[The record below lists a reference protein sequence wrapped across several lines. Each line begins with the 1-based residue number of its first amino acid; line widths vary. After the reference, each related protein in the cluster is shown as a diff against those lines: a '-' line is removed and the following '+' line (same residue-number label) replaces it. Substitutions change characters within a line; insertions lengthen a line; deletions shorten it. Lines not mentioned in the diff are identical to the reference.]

1 MHILII
7 GGTGML
13 AGAALHLAG
22 VGHRVSIIGRS
33 KEKFDLLQAQ
43 TEFPIYPLL
52 ADYREEGVYDLVQH
66 AIAARSFFDV
76 IINWCPEFH
85 VLERIAGLNAKAEA
99 CTVLQVKGSRR
110 FFSDEA
116 VVLPGNCRS
125 SEVFLGYI
133 LERDESRWL
142 THEEISLGV
151 IDALVKEK
159 KRSIIGQIEPYRK
172 RPL

>member
-1 MHILII
+1 MLII

-22 VGHRVSIIGRS
+22 AGHRVSVIGRS

-43 TEFPIYPLL
+43 TEYPIYPLL
-52 ADYREEGVYDLVQH
+52 ADYREEGLYDLVQQS
-66 AIAARSFFDV
+66 ITERGLFDE
-76 IINWCPEFH
+76 IISWCPESH

-110 FFSDEA
+110 YFSDEA
-116 VVLPGNCRS
+116 VVLPGNCRI

-133 LERDESRWL
+133 IEGDESRWL

-151 IDALVKEK
+151 IAALVKEK
-159 KRSIIGQIEPYRK
+159 KRSIIGQIEPYGK